1 MDIRSKVS
9 RDDLDNARIE
19 RERNLNPAE
28 VEPGMGDWESGG
40 MSGEGKSEWEWG
52 DSSSTDGWGS
62 SSSTPSSGSDGGWGG
77 GGNSWDSLGGFGSQ
91 GMGGFGATPNQ
102 SNEKEFEDKVFDG
115 LAKGAK
121 GATSFIKEFV
131 NSFSKFDYMAQ
142 MRFGRTSAVTGGIV
156 AISGGLS
163 SLFGLDGFGLML
175 SGLLTTGVSIPVFMW
190 GYDSYSKNGEPEP
203 STNEDNFG
211 ENSAFDE
218 NSSFDSGFGDSS
230 GFGGGFGSDSD
241 DGDEFEMDMDDDE
254 DDFDSFADFDFDEE
268 ENTVLSSDEVSS
280 KRDNILDSV
289 DSNNGMMTRRYL
301 YDKIS
306 DALVNIDS
314 KYNKV
319 REISEDSDEFDAWDA
334 LVQGS
339 ADIIKPKGDN
349 VDMPYL
355 LGVKDK
361 TFYTLLEVRRVNWI
375 KNIDAFVSEIV
386 NIYKFD
392 EETGSDNNKIYGIGS
407 TVGDKIFI
415 KIMKGTTTMVSIKD
429 IYRDV
434 ESQIVDNKNYMPIV
448 LGLDVE
454 GNPVVRDFKNVNSI
468 LVTGMPRSGK
478 TWFLQSVLSQMTFYL
493 KPSEL
498 EIFVLDPKDQ
508 ISDYRSMKMPHIRK
522 FVSSDDGIL
531 NELRNVVKVE
541 GVRRKKVI
549 GDGGFVNI
557 FDFKK
562 KNPDVHMPLLYV
574 VIDEVIT
581 LAERMD
587 KDTKAEFQGL
597 LMELVSQLPALGIR
611 IFMIPHVVK
620 DNILKKTITDLIP
633 CRVSVKG
640 DAQHIES
647 STGMKNFKHKLI
659 HQGDMAVNLG
669 EGESIFIHSA
679 ILTDSNEGN
688 QDLFDFL
695 YKFWSKLE
703 PESVKGSY
711 YEAEEMRV
719 KSSKIARG
727 KIERV
732 GGGEELIS
740 SPRNET
746 KLSKQD
752 VDSLT
757 SGIHDDIDLWG

>member
-1 MDIRSKVS
+1 
-9 RDDLDNARIE
+9 
-19 RERNLNPAE
+19 
-28 VEPGMGDWESGG
+28 
-40 MSGEGKSEWEWG
+40 
-52 DSSSTDGWGS
+52 
-62 SSSTPSSGSDGGWGG
+62 
-77 GGNSWDSLGGFGSQ
+77 
-91 GMGGFGATPNQ
+91 
-102 SNEKEFEDKVFDG
+102 
-115 LAKGAK
+115 
-121 GATSFIKEFV
+121 
-131 NSFSKFDYMAQ
+131 
-142 MRFGRTSAVTGGIV
+142 
-156 AISGGLS
+156 
-163 SLFGLDGFGLML
+163 
-175 SGLLTTGVSIPVFMW
+175 
-190 GYDSYSKNGEPEP
+190 
-203 STNEDNFG
+203 
-211 ENSAFDE
+211 
-218 NSSFDSGFGDSS
+218 
-230 GFGGGFGSDSD
+230 
-241 DGDEFEMDMDDDE
+241 
-254 DDFDSFADFDFDEE
+254 
-268 ENTVLSSDEVSS
+268 
-280 KRDNILDSV
+280 
-289 DSNNGMMTRRYL
+289 
-301 YDKIS
+301 
-306 DALVNIDS
+306 
-314 KYNKV
+314 
-319 REISEDSDEFDAWDA
+319 
-334 LVQGS
+334 
-339 ADIIKPKGDN
+339 
-349 VDMPYL
+349 
-355 LGVKDK
+355 
-361 TFYTLLEVRRVNWI
+361 
-375 KNIDAFVSEIV
+375 
-386 NIYKFD
+386 
-392 EETGSDNNKIYGIGS
+392 
-407 TVGDKIFI
+407 
-415 KIMKGTTTMVSIKD
+415 MKGTTTMVSIKD

-711 YEAEEMRV
+711 YEAEETRV

-740 SPRNET
+740 SPRNEN